1 VNTKEGATF
10 QALITRDDASGLTLR
25 LMGGIDVTL
34 ARSAIA
40 GSSSEGRSLMPEGLE
55 SGLTVQAMADLL
67 TYIEEL
73 R

>member
-1 VNTKEGATF
+1 
-10 QALITRDDASGLTLR
+10 
-25 LMGGIDVTL
+25 MGGIDVTL

-55 SGLTVQAMADLL
+55 SGLTVPAMADLL
-67 TYIEEL
+67 TYLEEV